1 MQYSEGSAAR
11 AKARRFLE
19 RLTHLTE
26 GEIDGLAELLE
37 GHAAEAQEVRASF
50 PLEVLR
56 EKAKA
61 YLEHGEE
68 RGLARGSTSPDVDD
82 LVALLQEVRG
92 PVDLLKLQEATAE
105 RERARLVALSGSPAL
120 TEGDLR
126 EAAKIHAQAQHAGI
140 LVGGVEKGLAAALVA
155 FGRQV
160 ESRVRHEYEV
170 TDGPEGSR
178 PWRAARSNA
187 KLREERK
194 ILQEFVVA
202 HCPGAWVDKLRAE
215 HPHALTPELG
225 LQSPVDRR

>member
-92 PVDLLKLQEATAE
+92 PVDLLKLQEAT
-105 RERARLVALSGSPAL
+105 
-120 TEGDLR
+120 
-126 EAAKIHAQAQHAGI
+126 
-140 LVGGVEKGLAAALVA
+140 LVA

-170 TDGPEGSR
+170 TEGPEGSR